1 MRNCSFSPRA
11 APIVFASVYL
21 VAVVLTECV
30 FSAAAGQSKLPIQR
44 FGVSE
49 FRLTAKGGN
58 DRTFRFSPDGKL
70 IAGANWEEVRLW
82 SFPDGK
88 LLHDF
93 SGAIQTNCIGFA
105 ADGKE
110 LLALEQRRMEIY
122 RFDVASGKLLD
133 ESRLEEVEDE
143 RWCDNL
149 QAVTGRPVAIT

>member
-1 MRNCSFSPRA
+1 MRTCSSSPRA
-11 APIVFASVYL
+11 VQIALANM
-21 VAVVLTECV
+21 VLTGWLI
-30 FSAAAGQSKLPIQR
+30 SAAVGQSKLPIQR

-58 DRTFRFSPDGKL
+58 DRPFRFSPDGKL

-110 LLALEQRRMEIY
+110 FLALEQRRMEVY
-122 RFDVASGKLLD
+122 RFDVASWQTARPEPG
-133 ESRLEEVEDE
+133 
-143 RWCDNL
+143 L
-149 QAVTGRPVAIT
+149 QKSKTNRVPQLTSFHADGQWLFA